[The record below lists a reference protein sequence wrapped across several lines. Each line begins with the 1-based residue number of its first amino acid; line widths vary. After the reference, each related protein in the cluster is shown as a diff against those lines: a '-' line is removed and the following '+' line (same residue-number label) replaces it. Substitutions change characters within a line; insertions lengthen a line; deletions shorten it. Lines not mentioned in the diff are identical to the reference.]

1 MTHVNGPPA
10 AMGLRTRD
18 FVGTGPRAILRRQ
31 FCGTAFDQIRSHRR
45 GTLANR
51 RGSFEVDRGSLLV
64 LNCGQNYT
72 ITIEPDRGAVETL
85 CVFFRDGYV
94 EQGLRRIESA
104 LDTPFETC
112 GAGF

>member
-1 MTHVNGPPA
+1 
-10 AMGLRTRD
+10 
-18 FVGTGPRAILRRQ
+18 
-31 FCGTAFDQIRSHRR
+31 
-45 GTLANR
+45 
-51 RGSFEVDRGSLLV
+51 V